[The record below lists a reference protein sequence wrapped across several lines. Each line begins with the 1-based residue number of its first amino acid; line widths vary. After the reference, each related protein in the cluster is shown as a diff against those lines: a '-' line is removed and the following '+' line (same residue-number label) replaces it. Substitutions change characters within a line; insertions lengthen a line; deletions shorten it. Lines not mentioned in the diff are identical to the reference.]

1 MKVVLPDATEL
12 ELPEGATGL
21 DAARAIGPKL
31 AEQAVLLRSNGSVQD
46 LRQPLEDGQ
55 KIQIVTTR
63 DTDDPDALYVLRHS
77 AAHLLAEAVRRLY
90 PGVKI
95 AIGPPIENGFYYDF
109 EFPEPIR
116 EEDLEQI
123 EAEIARELEEGRE
136 WTREEVDAE
145 QAKRIFSEQGENY
158 KVELVD
164 TADGPITFYTQGD
177 FTDLCRGPH
186 LQNSKPIKALK
197 LTSLA
202 GAYWRGD
209 EHNKQLTRI
218 YGTAFYSQE
227 DLERH
232 LERLDE
238 ARKRDHR
245 RLGRDLDLFH
255 LSEHSPGSPFWHP
268 KGMVIWNALEDLRRQ
283 ENLKRGYE
291 EVKTPLLY
299 DIETYI
305 TSGHYDNY
313 KDNMFFVETGDEERM
328 ALKPMN
334 CPGHML
340 LFGSEL
346 RSYRDLPIR
355 YAESSTLHRDEPGGT
370 LHGLLRVRHITQDD
384 AHVFVTEDQIQDEID
399 GMIDFVTFLYDQFGL
414 AARAELSTRPENRL
428 GTDEQWDRAE
438 GALEAALKRHGMNY
452 VISPG
457 EGTFYGPKIDL
468 HMTDV
473 LGRSWQM
480 GTIQLD
486 YQMPMQFGLTYMGAD
501 NKEHHPVVIH
511 RALLGSLER
520 FIGVLIEHYGGAFP
534 FWLAP
539 VQVRIIPVGED
550 HRDAAAELAQA
561 LREAGFRVDVD
572 DRDETVGKRIRDG
585 ELEKVPK
592 VIVYGDRESR
602 RVPVGPGPGRRA
614 VPDGPGRLRPRAC
627 YSEALTKAG
636 ADPFLTRRATS
647 SARVQPRR
655 FSGETGRCVQRLLP
669 FEKEDLKSLVNSL

>member
-12 ELPEGATGL
+12 ELPDGSTGL

-31 AEQAVLLRSNGSVQD
+31 AEQAVLVRSNGSVQD
-46 LRQPLEDGQ
+46 VRLPLEDGQ
-55 KIQIVTTR
+55 RIEIVTTR
-63 DTDDPDALYVLRHS
+63 DTQDPDALYVLRHS

-116 EEDLEQI
+116 EEDLAKI
-123 EAEIARELEEGRE
+123 EAEIARELQEGRE

-145 QAKRIFSEQGENY
+145 QAKRLFSEQGESY

-209 EHNKQLTRI
+209 EHNTQLTRI
-218 YGTAFYSQE
+218 YGTAFYSQD
-227 DLERH
+227 DLDRYM
-232 LERLDE
+232 ERLEE

-245 RLGRDLDLFH
+245 RLGRELDLYH
-255 LSEHSPGSPFWHP
+255 LSEHSAGSPFWHP
-268 KGMVIWNALEDLRRQ
+268 KGMVIWNALEDLRRR
-283 ENLKRGYE
+283 ENLKRGYS

-313 KDNMFFVETGDEERM
+313 KENMYFVETGGEERL

-355 YAESSTLHRDEPGGT
+355 YAESSTLHRNEPGGT

-384 AHVFVTEDQIQDEID
+384 AHVFVAEDQIQDEID
-399 GMIDFVTFLYDQFGL
+399 RMIDFANFLYNQFGL
-414 AARAELSTRPENRL
+414 TPRAELSTRPEKRL

-438 GALEAALKRHGMNY
+438 DALEANLKRHGMEY
-452 VISPG
+452 VVSPG

-501 NKEHHPVVIH
+501 NREHHPVVIH

-520 FIGVLIEHYGGAFP
+520 FIGILIEHYGGAFP

-550 HRDAAAELAQA
+550 HRTAAGEVARS
-561 LREAGFRVDVD
+561 LREEGFRVDVD
-572 DRDETVGKRIRDG
+572 ERDETVGKRIREG
-585 ELEKVPK
+585 ELEKIPK
-592 VIVYGDRESR
+592 VIVYGDRESAQSLSVR
-602 RVPVGPGPGRRA
+602 DRGGEQYQTGLEDLVHELA
-614 VPDGPGRLRPRAC
+614 TLRP
-627 YSEALTKAG
+627 
-636 ADPFLTRRATS
+636 
-647 SARVQPRR
+647 
-655 FSGETGRCVQRLLP
+655 
-669 FEKEDLKSLVNSL
+669 